1 MAKRTDFF
9 ISYTKA
15 DRQWA
20 EWIAW
25 TLEAADYTTL
35 IQAWDFGPG
44 TNFVLKMNDAV
55 RSCKQMVMV
64 LSKDYLRSGF
74 ASSEWAAG
82 FADDPEGARKRL
94 LPVRVGETGSH
105 PLLKALVYADLV
117 GVTETEARQRLLDAL
132 QPRLKPRQA
141 PAFPGQGP
149 PGAGSRM
156 PRPVYPGD
164 PGSPSIDTDEPRHDV
179 AAEAAEKLF
188 QSVVSRPVAEAN
200 HYAEAAQLLTN
211 GKLVPF
217 LGLGVHFEVDDNAW
231 GKKWSPESGFFP
243 SPREYGNYLASAF
256 LDESERVE
264 TGMELARVYQF
275 LEETRGPFF
284 VKTAVHHLY
293 NRDYPVKTAHAFFA
307 SLNSVIRA
315 SGRGKPVPLIVTAN
329 LDDVLEETFR
339 MVNEPF
345 SVVSYISRGGDKGR
359 LLFRSPQGEVQV
371 LKTAAQVRKAATGDA
386 TMILKL
392 HGGVDRRD
400 PEREWMVLTENEVV
414 SYFSSPA
421 ALELIPALFNA
432 RAGNAR
438 FLFLGYSL
446 RDWNIRFLLD
456 RIWSMQRQDMS
467 WAVLFNTSRVTKT
480 LWEKRGVEILDVAIE
495 AYLAGLANE
504 IASLPGRATD
514 AAGRGTS

>member
-25 TLEAADYTTL
+25 TLEAADYTTM

-149 PGAGSRM
+149 SPAAGSRP
-156 PRPVYPGD
+156 PRPAFPGD
-164 PGSPSIDTDEPRHDV
+164 SPGSPSLNTDEPRSDGD
-179 AAEAAEKLF
+179 AAEAAAKLF
-188 QSVVSRPVAEAN
+188 QSVVGRPVAEAPEN
-200 HYAEAAQLLTN
+200 HYAEAAQLLTS

-217 LGLGVHFEVDDNAW
+217 LGLGVHFELDDNAW
-231 GKKWSPESGFFP
+231 GKKWSPNSEFFP
-243 SPREYGNYLASAF
+243 SPREYGNYLAEF
-256 LDESERVE
+256 LGENERVE
-264 TGMELARVYQF
+264 SGMELARVYQF
-275 LEETRGPFF
+275 LEETRGPVF
-284 VKTAVHHLY
+284 VKSAVHRLY
-293 NRDYPVKTAHAFFA
+293 NRDYPAKAAHAFFA

-329 LDDVLEETFR
+329 LDDVLEETFKA
-339 MVNEPF
+339 VNEPF
-345 SVVSYISRGGDKGR
+345 SVVSYISTGSDKGS
-359 LLFRSPQGEVQV
+359 LLFRSSQGEVQV
-371 LKTAAQVRKAATGDA
+371 LKTAARVKKAATGDA

-392 HGGVDRRD
+392 HGGVDRSD
-400 PEREWMVLTENEVV
+400 PERESMVLTENDVV

-421 ALELIPALFNA
+421 ALELIPALLNA
-432 RAGNAR
+432 RTGNAR

-446 RDWNIRFLLD
+446 RDWDIRFLLD

-467 WAVLFNTSRVTKT
+467 WAVLYGTSPVTKT
-480 LWEKRGVEILDVAIE
+480 LWGKRGVEILDMAIE
-495 AYLAGLANE
+495 GYLAGLANE
-504 IASLPGRATD
+504 IAPLGGRV
-514 AAGRGTS
+514 AAG